1 MILLLLDSGIN
12 MVDDYDWKY
21 CSGMHVGYT
30 YELHWPH
37 SNMGDCPT
45 AANPWPKWQY
55 QSHFMDGA
63 SHVHCPARTCGSS
76 PRDIPVPLTHPSSP
90 QRLHLHT
97 PTRVTHL
104 PSTVH
109 TSTEVHTILRLDPPL
124 RTYYTSYYTSSRSS
138 PPPVLR
144 ISFSDPPPHTHTHLP
159 RVCPRQACSAKP
171 TRSLEPPLSR
181 MKPLPSMR
189 SFRATPTSQRAWSS
203 SECTPR

>member
-63 SHVHCPARTCGSS
+63 SHSASLPGTYLWLFTSRY
-76 PRDIPVPLTHPSSP
+76 PRSAYS
-90 QRLHLHT
+90 
-97 PTRVTHL
+97 
-104 PSTVH
+104 
-109 TSTEVHTILRLDPPL
+109 
-124 RTYYTSYYTSSRSS
+124 
-138 PPPVLR
+138 PVLPTTP
-144 ISFSDPPPHTHTHLP
+144 PPPHTY
-159 RVCPRQACSAKP
+159 
-171 TRSLEPPLSR
+171 TRHPSTLNRPHVYGSPHHSPP
-181 MKPLPSMR
+181 
-189 SFRATPTSQRAWSS
+189 
-203 SECTPR
+203 

>member
-1 MILLLLDSGIN
+1 

-55 QSHFMDGA
+55 QSHFMDGTSQCTA
-63 SHVHCPARTCGSS
+63 RHVLVA
-76 PRDIPVPLTHPSSP
+76 
-90 QRLHLHT
+90 LHLAIS
-97 PTRVTHL
+97 PFRLLTRPPHNASTSTHL
-104 PSTVH
+104 HASPIYPQPSTR
-109 TSTEVHTILRLDPPL
+109 LRKSPLISAFDPPL

-144 ISFSDPPPHTHTHLP
+144 ISFSDPPPPHTPAPGMSSAGVLCQANQIFGTTALPDETAAVNAVFSGHTNFTA
-159 RVCPRQACSAKP
+159 RVVKLGVHAQVVNK
-171 TRSLEPPLSR
+171 
-181 MKPLPSMR
+181 
-189 SFRATPTSQRAWSS
+189 
-203 SECTPR
+203 